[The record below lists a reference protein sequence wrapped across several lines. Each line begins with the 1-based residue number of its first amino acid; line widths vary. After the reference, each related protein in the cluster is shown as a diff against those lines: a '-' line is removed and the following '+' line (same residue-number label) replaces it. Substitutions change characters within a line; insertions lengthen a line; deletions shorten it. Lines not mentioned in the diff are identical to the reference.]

1 MVLLNHKN
9 GDVLEGMLKTEP
21 EIYIKV
27 RDFQVRFN
35 VELIMTEAMNINV
48 RSQRVYNRGTDAQ
61 KPRNILYN
69 NAELEQ

>member
-9 GDVLEGMLKTEP
+9 GDVIEGMLKTEP

-48 RSQRVYNRGTDAQ
+48 RS
-61 KPRNILYN
+61 
-69 NAELEQ
+69 